1 MEDKPM
7 SYIRPANSASPFAT
21 STAFNTQGPT
31 AFNQTWMTV
40 TGSAPPVASLSG
52 SAVANTGWSGS
63 SNSGRRY
70 FANHDNYEHSAASY
84 YTSFQVYVASIDEL
98 IAGGNSFKHLYDS
111 LSVPTADT
119 ANSRTN
125 IIRTCF

>member
-1 MEDKPM
+1 MEDKSM
-7 SYIRPANSASPFAT
+7 SYIRPTSSASPFAT

-31 AFNQTWMTV
+31 AFNQSWMTV

-52 SAVANTGWSGS
+52 SAVANTGWSGA
-63 SNSGRRY
+63 SNSGRIY
-70 FANHDNYEHSAASY
+70 FENNDHYEQSAASY
-84 YTSFQVYVASIDEL
+84 YTSFQVYVSSIDEL

-125 IIRTCF
+125 IIRTGF